1 MQSLKSSLNMR
12 MGWKK
17 FPTSMQLQKGVPEW
31 SILDP
36 FRLNNGFYD
45 GDVLHFTRSAMDG
58 GHCIVE
64 GYAE

>member
-1 MQSLKSSLNMR
+1 

-17 FPTSMQLQKGVPEW
+17 IPTSMQLQKRVPEW